1 MQLSIVIVNYKTPSL
16 TNRCLSSIIDL
27 NINNKDY
34 EIIVID
40 NNSEDDSEELITNS
54 FPQVIWVNN
63 HINEG
68 FGRANNIGINK
79 AKGDYIL
86 FLNSDMVIL
95 DGTIEQCL
103 FFLKE
108 NKQIGALGCKLIN
121 EDGSLQKSTY
131 PYIADYKGLLE
142 KNLAYDKFFKDQN
155 QTIKGLMG
163 SFLLIPINV
172 ISKVGGFDPDFF
184 MYSEEME
191 LCYRI
196 SKSGFKIV
204 YFDKVKAV
212 HVHGASST
220 NKRWATRQ
228 NYLSNALLFYKIKG
242 VFGYILYHL
251 LFITNSFT
259 NFILMWLLDKNYRT
273 DYFHIQLDYFSNFI
287 QYLTIP
293 ILYKKKLGDG
303 KRQLRKR

>member
-16 TNRCLSSIIDL
+16 TNRCVSSIIDL
-27 NINNKDY
+27 NIHNKDY

-121 EDGSLQKSTY
+121 KDGSLQKSTY

-242 VFGYILYHL
+242 VFGYFLYHL

-273 DYFHIQLDYFSNFI
+273 DYFHIQADYFSNLI

-293 ILYKKKLGDG
+293 LLYKKKLGDG